1 MKEMEENDI
10 DENYSESTNEEKLYY
25 EDVPDANVAQA
36 ATHAKCIFDLSYTK
50 FEWSLNE
57 DYLNCHRP
65 DIASIFKYERE
76 NANSLE
82 NN

>member
-1 MKEMEENDI
+1 MKEMEENDL

-65 DIASIFKYERE
+65 DIASIFKSERE

>member
-65 DIASIFKYERE
+65 DIAYIFKSERE

>member
-1 MKEMEENDI
+1 MKEIEENDI
-10 DENYSESTNEEKLYY
+10 DENYSDSTNEEKLYY

-50 FEWSLNE
+50 FEWSFNE

-65 DIASIFKYERE
+65 DIASIFKSERE
-76 NANSLE
+76 NVNSLE

>member
-65 DIASIFKYERE
+65 DIASIFKSERE